1 MKVEGRSGRLEG
13 EERVRMLEREMRG
26 APSGGGAC
34 PKCGAQV
41 RDPFGGR
48 LVIHDVAGCGG
59 VSWKR
64 L

>member
-1 MKVEGRSGRLEG
+1 MEKRLEG
-13 EERVRMLEREMRG
+13 EDKLRVLEREMRG
-26 APSGGGAC
+26 PSGGKAC

-59 VSWKR
+59 LRR